1 MLLGWCPTQVLDTLL
16 LSNTCL
22 GGPQHCSR
30 ALCSSSEEEDEVV
43 LHGGAG
49 TPHLD
54 YCQWRTH
61 VGAYTSPKGLQP
73 VDEPMTEQVHPQ
85 GRCEC

>member
-1 MLLGWCPTQVLDTLL
+1 MVSKAGAGHLACQQHM
-16 LSNTCL
+16 SQ
-22 GGPQHCSR
+22 GGQHCSR
-30 ALCSSSEEEDEVV
+30 TLRSSSDEEDEVV

-54 YCQWRTH
+54 YCQRRTH
-61 VGAYTSPKGLQP
+61 VGAYTSPKGPQP

-85 GRCEC
+85 GRREC